1 MLQLGKRQ
9 DCSSTRRLPRCL
21 SECDSVNRIPR
32 ERSAQSAK
40 CGKCGKAL
48 FSGKPTEIGGERFR
62 RHIEQN
68 DVPLVLDF
76 WASWCGPCR
85 AMAPAFDQVAN
96 KIEPKARFL
105 KADVDAEPQLTAE
118 FGIQGVPALFVFKN
132 GRVAARQTAAMDFT
146 SLARWVEQA
155 SH

>member
-1 MLQLGKRQ
+1 
-9 DCSSTRRLPRCL
+9 
-21 SECDSVNRIPR
+21 
-32 ERSAQSAK
+32 
-40 CGKCGKAL
+40 
-48 FSGKPTEIGGERFR
+48 
-62 RHIEQN
+62 
-68 DVPLVLDF
+68 
-76 WASWCGPCR
+76 
-85 AMAPAFDQVAN
+85 MAPAFDQVAN